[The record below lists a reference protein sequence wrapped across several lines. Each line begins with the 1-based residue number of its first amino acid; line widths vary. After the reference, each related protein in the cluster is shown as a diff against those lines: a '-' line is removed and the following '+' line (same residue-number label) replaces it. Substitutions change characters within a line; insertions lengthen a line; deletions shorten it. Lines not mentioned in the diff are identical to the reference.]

1 MERLAVFAEQRMDRE
16 ALDEA
21 LERRRQVISSEL
33 YKLQLQPAAVRA
45 PQYQKPP
52 PPPTQQQ
59 QQQRQQQQQQQQ
71 QQLPASQLL
80 ALYGSSRV
88 QAYLQSTSD
97 NPVRQKVELTGHV
110 ARLRKLAHSGSA
122 SRLGESSAAPLY
134 SLAALEA
141 QKEDTVALEQ
151 ALDQRRRDTVAQI
164 FGINHRQ
171 LRLLSIVRPVKH
183 IARLVSSEESDWDMV
198 PSRRSPE
205 WRDPYPH
212 LSAQAASYAVKSAA
226 RPLARP
232 QSAPSLP
239 QRGGVGNR
247 RAANGSSGGA
257 SGRASGG
264 DSDAGSRAASP
275 VRSASPTC
283 SVNSTGTG
291 VNSTCTGGGGY
302 GRAARPGSA
311 AGTRPPPPRAV
322 RPGSAPAP
330 PRSTMSIHPTSPG
343 QSTGLSAG
351 MSTGMSTAVSAAAD
365 VRWRAA
371 PTIPAGGGAWR
382 PNPVAV
388 EAQVWRA
395 ESAVLGASPDP
406 YATTEAPGTAPGPP
420 VLLPPAVESAWAVA
434 ALAAAEEEAAAQ
446 EAAKEAAAAATSLA
460 HRPVSSVSSQ
470 RFAPP
475 EDAPDT
481 ALDSELSLA
490 ELMTSAIT
498 SPPARSPRAQ
508 HGAAYEAA
516 AQEAA
521 LATALA
527 AAAEHP
533 AFAWSMGAVSGGGV
547 PGSDAMESAAG
558 VGAVPGG
565 GAVESAA
572 GIVSAVVSAGG
583 AGGGYDCG
591 GGGCSGAVLGGSGAA
606 EQEPNYGD
614 AQHGAYLHDT
624 AQHGATLQ
632 EPNYGAEAGF
642 DAVGM
647 HWGVPNTALPRA
659 ETPSD
664 ETVEIESEIE
674 SGRVRAIASE
684 PPPVSPGRRDWLR
697 RKVRRAVWEAVEPY
711 DCH

>member
-1 MERLAVFAEQRMDRE
+1 MERLACFAEQRMDRV

-59 QQQRQQQQQQQQ
+59 QQQQRQQQQQQQ

-239 QRGGVGNR
+239 QRVGVGNR

-291 VNSTCTGGGGY
+291 VNSTCAGGGGY

-311 AGTRPPPPRAV
+311 AGTRPPPPRAI

-330 PRSTMSIHPTSPG
+330 PRSTMSLHRTSP
-343 QSTGLSAG
+343 GLSAG
-351 MSTGMSTAVSAAAD
+351 LSTGLSTAVSAAAD

-395 ESAVLGASPDP
+395 ESAVLGASPEP

-434 ALAAAEEEAAAQ
+434 ALAAAEEEAAAK
-446 EAAKEAAAAATSLA
+446 EAAAEAEAEAEAEAAAAATSLV
-460 HRPVSSVSSQ
+460 HRPVSSVSSIEHRSVSSASSQ

-475 EDAPDT
+475 EDAPET
-481 ALDSELSLA
+481 ALDSELSLT

-558 VGAVPGG
+558 
-565 GAVESAA
+565 
-572 GIVSAVVSAGG
+572 IVSAVVSAGG

-591 GGGCSGAVLGGSGAA
+591 GGGGSGAVLGGSGAA
-606 EQEPNYGD
+606 EQEPNYGG
-614 AQHGAYLHDT
+614 AQHGAYLHDV

-664 ETVEIESEIE
+664 EIGEIE

-684 PPPVSPGRRDWLR
+684 PPSVSPGRRDWLR
-697 RKVRRAVWEAVEPY
+697 RKVRRAVWEAVEPI

>member
-1 MERLAVFAEQRMDRE
+1 M
-16 ALDEA
+16 
-21 LERRRQVISSEL
+21 
-33 YKLQLQPAAVRA
+33 
-45 PQYQKPP
+45 
-52 PPPTQQQ
+52 
-59 QQQRQQQQQQQQ
+59 
-71 QQLPASQLL
+71 
-80 ALYGSSRV
+80 
-88 QAYLQSTSD
+88 
-97 NPVRQKVELTGHV
+97 
-110 ARLRKLAHSGSA
+110 
-122 SRLGESSAAPLY
+122 
-134 SLAALEA
+134 SL
-141 QKEDTVALEQ
+141 
-151 ALDQRRRDTVAQI
+151 
-164 FGINHRQ
+164 HR
-171 LRLLSIVRPVKH
+171 
-183 IARLVSSEESDWDMV
+183 
-198 PSRRSPE
+198 
-205 WRDPYPH
+205 
-212 LSAQAASYAVKSAA
+212 
-226 RPLARP
+226 
-232 QSAPSLP
+232 
-239 QRGGVGNR
+239 
-247 RAANGSSGGA
+247 
-257 SGRASGG
+257 
-264 DSDAGSRAASP
+264 
-275 VRSASPTC
+275 
-283 SVNSTGTG
+283 
-291 VNSTCTGGGGY
+291 
-302 GRAARPGSA
+302 
-311 AGTRPPPPRAV
+311 
-322 RPGSAPAP
+322 
-330 PRSTMSIHPTSPG
+330 TSP
-343 QSTGLSAG
+343 GLSAG
-351 MSTGMSTAVSAAAD
+351 LSTGLSTAVSAAAD

-395 ESAVLGASPDP
+395 ESAVLGASPEP

-434 ALAAAEEEAAAQ
+434 ALAAAEEEAAAK
-446 EAAKEAAAAATSLA
+446 EAAAEAEAEAEAEAAAAATSLV
-460 HRPVSSVSSQ
+460 HRPVSSVSSIEHRSVSSASSQ

-475 EDAPDT
+475 EDAPET
-481 ALDSELSLA
+481 ALDSELSLT

-558 VGAVPGG
+558 
-565 GAVESAA
+565 
-572 GIVSAVVSAGG
+572 IVSAVVSAGG

-591 GGGCSGAVLGGSGAA
+591 GGGGSGAVLGGSGAA
-606 EQEPNYGD
+606 EQEPNYGG
-614 AQHGAYLHDT
+614 AQHGAYLHDV

-664 ETVEIESEIE
+664 EIGEIE

-684 PPPVSPGRRDWLR
+684 PPSVSPGRRDWLR